1 MNDFRKTLHITL
13 AVSGALLTGACARS
27 FDEDEGW
34 TAAED
39 TAVCT
44 DQAGNRVPDEQCDR
58 PRTAYAGGYYP
69 YHWYY
74 LGRGYSIPPYGER
87 VSGGSYDAGGRT
99 YARSH
104 ESAGRIS
111 RGGFGSS
118 SHFASS

>member
-13 AVSGALLTGACARS
+13 AISGALLTGACSR
-27 FDEDEGW
+27 FNEDDGW

-44 DQAGNRVPDEQCDR
+44 DQNGNRVRDEQCDQA
-58 PRTAYAGGYYP
+58 RTAYGGGYYP
-69 YHWYY
+69 YRWYY
-74 LGRGYSIPPYGER
+74 LSRGYSIPPYGER
-87 VSGGSYDAGGRT
+87 VMGGSYDSGGRS